1 MSRWLL
7 TALLLLW
14 PALTAVAD
22 PPSSRITGLRF
33 GGGQSQT
40 RIVIDSDKPLT
51 FQTFSSQGGEARI
64 VVELPKVRWS
74 LGGLTA
80 ESGQGDGEGLVQTY
94 RYAHNSSSSS
104 RLTLDLR
111 SPSRLVRSFALPP
124 AGDDPH
130 YRIVLDLRPIE
141 PTPALTAKTSPE
153 RASAVR
159 PSPQAAAPR
168 PAPDPSRRPL
178 IVIDPGHG
186 GRDPGAV
193 SSSGLREKDVT
204 LEIARLIRDELVAS
218 GRYRVALTRTR
229 DEFIE
234 LEARVERARSLG
246 ADLFISLHADAG
258 PNSSV
263 RGASVYT
270 LSAEGEKRAEEVRHR
285 NDWILDVETDSSR
298 PREVND
304 ILADLVQRETK
315 TQSSRFAQMLIPA
328 LSDAGWPAPAN
339 THRKRGFFVLL
350 SPDVPAVLLEMGF
363 MTHPVDEAMLVS
375 DARRAR
381 LADGVVAAIDGFFSR
396 DAPLLAER

>member
-7 TALLLLW
+7 TALFLLW

-51 FQTFSSQGGEARI
+51 FKTFSSQGGETRI
-64 VVELPKVRWS
+64 VVDLPKVRWS

-111 SPSRLVRSFALPP
+111 FPARLVRSFALPP
-124 AGDDPH
+124 AGEDPH

-159 PSPQAAAPR
+159 PSPPAAAPR
-168 PAPDPSRRPL
+168 PAPDPARRPL

-204 LEIARLIRDELVAS
+204 LEIARLIRDEIVAS

-328 LSDAGWPAPAN
+328 LSEAGWPALAN

-363 MTHPVDEAMLVS
+363 MTHPADEAMLVS

-381 LADGVVAAIDGFFSR
+381 LADGVLAAIDGFFSR

>member
-104 RLTLDLR
+104 RLTLDIR
-111 SPSRLVRSFALPP
+111 SPARLVRSFALPP

-153 RASAVR
+153 RASAAR

-270 LSAEGEKRAEEVRHR
+270 LSAEGE
-285 NDWILDVETDSSR
+285 
-298 PREVND
+298 
-304 ILADLVQRETK
+304 
-315 TQSSRFAQMLIPA
+315 
-328 LSDAGWPAPAN
+328 
-339 THRKRGFFVLL
+339 
-350 SPDVPAVLLEMGF
+350 
-363 MTHPVDEAMLVS
+363 
-375 DARRAR
+375 
-381 LADGVVAAIDGFFSR
+381 
-396 DAPLLAER
+396 